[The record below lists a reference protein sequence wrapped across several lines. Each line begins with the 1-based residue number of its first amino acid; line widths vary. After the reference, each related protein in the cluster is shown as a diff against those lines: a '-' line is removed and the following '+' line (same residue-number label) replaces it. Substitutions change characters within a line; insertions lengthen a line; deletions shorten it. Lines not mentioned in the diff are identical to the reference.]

1 MLSKIQDGGRA
12 VLQMARL
19 VGDTMRRCPR
29 ALWWGAAQLVAVALT
44 TLFLVRPPG
53 VLVVLGEPQQ
63 VQTTNPKVG
72 VHTRLMDEVEAWKV
86 QRTLTLVR
94 EMGASWIVEYF
105 PWAYIENTPGEYD
118 WDHSDMIMA
127 HAANQGLTVIARLGM
142 TPAWARPDPAVQ
154 ETTFTYLDETAYA
167 EFAAFAAAFAA
178 RYGDIAPY
186 LIIWNEPNLSFEWG
200 FRPVDPEGY
209 VKLLSVVYPAVHAA
223 HPHVQVLA
231 GALAPTL
238 EPEGSPAG
246 LNDLLYLERMYQA
259 GGAAYFD
266 ALAAHA
272 YGLVFPPETEPAPEL
287 LNFRRVELLREI
299 MVRYGDADKPIFVT
313 ESGWNDH
320 PRWTWAVKPAQ
331 RVSYTLAAYAWA
343 QTEWPWCPAVVMWVF
358 RTPVPLRNY
367 QDYFA
372 FVTSDF
378 RERPVYTFA
387 RQEFT
392 GH

>member
-1 MLSKIQDGGRA
+1 MVPHFFRLQHVVLRRIAAIAACLPRGLWLGA
-12 VLQMARL
+12 VQS
-19 VGDTMRRCPR
+19 
-29 ALWWGAAQLVAVALT
+29 VALLLLA
-44 TLFLVRPPG
+44 LFVARPPG
-53 VLVVLGEPQQ
+53 VLVTLGPPQR

-72 VHTRLMDEVEAWKV
+72 VHTRLADEVETWKV
-86 QRTLTLVR
+86 QRTLALAR
-94 EMGASWIVEYF
+94 EMGAPWVVEYF
-105 PWAYIENTPGEYD
+105 PWAYVEAAPGRYD
-118 WDHSDMIMA
+118 WRHNDMIIN

-154 ETTFTYLDETAYA
+154 ETTFTYLDEAAYA
-167 EFAAFAAAFAA
+167 DFAAYAAAFAA
-178 RYGDIAPY
+178 RYRDTVRY
-186 LIIWNEPNLSFEWG
+186 VIIWNEPNLSFEWG

-209 VKLLSVVYPAVHAA
+209 VQLLATVYPAVKRAN
-223 HPHVQVLA
+223 PDVQILA

-238 EPEGSPAG
+238 EPEDSPAG

-259 GGAAYFD
+259 GGAVYFD

-272 YGLVFPPETEPAPEL
+272 YGLVFPPEMPPAPEL

-299 MVRYGDADKPIFVT
+299 MDRYGDAEKPIFVT

-331 RVSYTLAAYAWA
+331 RVTYTLDAYAWA
-343 QTEWPWCPAVVMWVF
+343 QAEWPWCPAVVMWVF
-358 RTPVPLRNY
+358 RTPIPLRNY

-378 RERPVYTFA
+378 RKRPVYTLA
-387 RQEFT
+387 QQKFT
-392 GH
+392 SNE

>member
-1 MLSKIQDGGRA
+1 MPRVTAWVHTLRRTWRRA
-12 VLQMARL
+12 PRSLWVGL
-19 VGDTMRRCPR
+19 VQSVGLLLL
-29 ALWWGAAQLVAVALT
+29 A
-44 TLFLVRPPG
+44 TLIIRPPG
-53 VLVVLGEPQQ
+53 VLVALGPPQR
-63 VQTTNPKVG
+63 VQTTNSKVG
-72 VHTRLMDEVEAWKV
+72 VHTRLIDEVEAWKV
-86 QRTLTLVR
+86 QRTLILAR

-105 PWAYIENTPGEYD
+105 PWAYIETAPGRYD
-118 WDHSDMIMA
+118 WRHSDMIIA

-154 ETTFTYLDETAYA
+154 ETTFTYLDEVAYVD
-167 EFAAFAAAFAA
+167 FAAFAAAFAA
-178 RYGDIAPY
+178 RYGDTVRY
-186 LIIWNEPNLSFEWG
+186 IIVWNEPNLSFEWG

-209 VKLLSVVYPAVHAA
+209 VDLLAAVYPAVRNANSQ
-223 HPHVQVLA
+223 VQVLA

-272 YGLVFPPETEPAPEL
+272 YGLVFPPEMSPAPEL
-287 LNFRRVELLREI
+287 LNFRRVELLRDI
-299 MVRYGDADKPIFVT
+299 MMRYGDAEKPIFVT

-331 RVSYTLAAYAWA
+331 RVSYTLEAFHWA
-343 QTEWPWCPAVVMWVF
+343 QSEWPWCPALVMWVF
-358 RTPVPLRNY
+358 RTPAPLRNY

-387 RQEFT
+387 RQEFV
-392 GH
+392 GHE